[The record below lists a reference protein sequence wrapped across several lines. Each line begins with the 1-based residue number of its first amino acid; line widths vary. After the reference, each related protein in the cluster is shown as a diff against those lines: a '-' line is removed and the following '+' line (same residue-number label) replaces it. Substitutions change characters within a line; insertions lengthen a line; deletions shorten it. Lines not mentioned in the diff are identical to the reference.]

1 MSKGM
6 AEVRREQKAEA
17 EAATHRKSGPPTR
30 GSVALLV
37 QPRRPQAASQSW
49 AALELGSSE
58 VAPKWNVYHQRADQV
73 SEEKPLGM
81 VWFMVQLSKP

>member
-58 VAPKWNVYHQRADQV
+58 AAPKWNVSSTCRPSIRRKASWDGLVHGAAQ
-73 SEEKPLGM
+73 
-81 VWFMVQLSKP
+81 